1 VNTMETIR
9 ILIADDHP
17 VVRQGLRL
25 IVEESPG
32 LVVAGE
38 AASGE
43 AAVAMATE
51 LSLDLVLLD
60 VSMPGPGMLETL
72 GRIRAARPRLP
83 ILVLS
88 VHPEDQYGLRAMRAG
103 AAGYLTK
110 DNSPDELV
118 AAIRQVMRGRPYVSA
133 SLAEALRVRPGEKG
147 STPEAELSDR
157 EHQVLLLLGEGRTIG
172 EIAVALELSPKTVST
187 YRTRLIEKLRL
198 RTSGDLIRYAVRHG
212 LVP

>member
-1 VNTMETIR
+1 METIR

-17 VVRQGLRL
+17 VVRHGLRR
-25 IVEESPG
+25 IVEEAPG

-38 AASGE
+38 AESGE
-43 AAVAMATE
+43 AAVALATQVP
-51 LSLDLVLLD
+51 LDLVLLD
-60 VSMPGPGMLETL
+60 VSMPGPGMLEVL
-72 GRIRAARPRLP
+72 GRIRAARPELP
-83 ILVLS
+83 VLVLS
-88 VHPEDQYGLRAMRAG
+88 VHPEDQYGFRAMRAG

-133 SLAEALRVRPGEKG
+133 SLAEALRDRSGEKG
-147 STPEAELSDR
+147 PALEAGLSDR

-172 EIAVALELSPKTVST
+172 EIAVALDLSPKTVST
-187 YRTRLIEKLRL
+187 YRTRVIEKLHL
-198 RTSGDLIRYAVRHG
+198 RTSGDLIRYAVQHG

>member
-1 VNTMETIR
+1 METIR

-17 VVRQGLRL
+17 VVRHGLRR

-32 LVVAGE
+32 LLVAGE
-38 AASGE
+38 ADSGE
-43 AAVAMATE
+43 AAVEQATR
-51 LSLDLVLLD
+51 LALDIVLLD

-88 VHPEDQYGLRAMRAG
+88 VHPEDQYGIRAMRAG

-118 AAIRQVMRGRPYVSA
+118 AAIRQVMRGIPYVSPA
-133 SLAEALRVRPGEKG
+133 LAEALRARSGEKRG
-147 STPEAELSDR
+147 TVEAGLSDR
-157 EHQVLLLLGEGRTIG
+157 EHQVLVLLGEGRTIG
-172 EIAVALELSPKTVST
+172 EIALGLELSPKTVST